1 MEKQNIIMY
10 VLSLICAF
18 TLGVLTT
25 LYFTL

>member
-1 MEKQNIIMY
+1 MEKKEIIMY
-10 VLSLICAF
+10 ILSLVCAF